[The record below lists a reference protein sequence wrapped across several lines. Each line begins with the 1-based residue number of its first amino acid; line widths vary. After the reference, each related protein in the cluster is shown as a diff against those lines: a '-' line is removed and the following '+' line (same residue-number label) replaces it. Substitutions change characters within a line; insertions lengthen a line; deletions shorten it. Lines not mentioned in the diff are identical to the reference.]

1 MYMAL
6 HNLTFSPPPQP
17 KRLKA
22 LCDPLHNASMPST
35 IKGSEDKAHTLVSL
49 SDVTGDATVRVAV
62 ALKVLM
68 PLGDVSAV
76 PAAFL
81 AVDREMKCVILSV
94 YHLSEELTKKISEK
108 DVVIVMQPKVKRM
121 EGEGGEGY
129 DGVQVR
135 RGWGGGGVLGMACSV
150 CKTTGSEFAAR
161 AKRPVQNALARSSQS
176 TAFLLETHT
185 HSRCRWEIP
194 RPCSSTARCRRCGS
208 SRRQQSDAKRLAW

>member
-135 RGWGGGGVLGMACSV
+135 RGWGGGGCSEWLV
-150 CKTTGSEFAAR
+150 RF
-161 AKRPVQNALARSSQS
+161 AKRPVQNSLLAQNDRFRTRSLARRSQLPFCS
-176 TAFLLETHT
+176 KLTRTHAAGGRSQD
-185 HSRCRWEIP
+185 H
-194 RPCSSTARCRRCGS
+194 AHQ
-208 SRRQQSDAKRLAW
+208 RQGAGGAEVRAGNSQMRNV

>member
-135 RGWGGGGVLGMACSV
+135 RGWGGG
-150 CKTTGSEFAAR
+150 AAR
-161 AKRPVQNALARSSQS
+161 NGLFGLQNDRFRTRSLARRSQLPFCS
-176 TAFLLETHT
+176 KLTRTHAAGGRSQD
-185 HSRCRWEIP
+185 H
-194 RPCSSTARCRRCGS
+194 AHQ
-208 SRRQQSDAKRLAW
+208 RQGAGGAEVRAGNSQMRNV